1 MADVNKTIEISMKA
15 DLKQLLTQFKKMPGI
30 TEKEA
35 KKMVSGLQKEL
46 RQAQKAAEKTA
57 KITKQSMKQVEI
69 SSKKASHSVRGLRR
83 QTRELGGSFNAMGDV
98 MEEVNPEFA
107 QFSQTAEI
115 AGAGFRSFSR
125 ILATGNP
132 MLIAAVAAIVAAGAA
147 YAFFTRKANASK
159 KAQEEL
165 ESILTE
171 TTSKIMEQQQAA
183 DDAADSML
191 QHASAANQSAL
202 DLQVMNGVLSESDLS
217 MLKLEKQAGDMR
229 QAIVDNSN
237 EQVTSLK
244 KVVDNYKA
252 QETGVKNNLK
262 FLEKEGLAYKK
273 VTDGIFSTLEQTKQ
287 YSDKQ
292 RELRVLTVAREEAEE
307 KLQKAQEETANLA
320 DTSSQ
325 RFFEIEKEKLKIREQ
340 EKKSRERQK
349 KQQEEQRE
357 EQKKA
362 LKIQRAFQKE
372 ASKLITLTDKLAD
385 SRKEAAKETF
395 SLEIENR
402 QKSISLMENEQ
413 EKLQESFQLQKDLVD
428 NKALEI
434 KDEIKQLMISEEE
447 RKMRIKTLET
457 MERTKQQENE
467 LISLRAT
474 AQTAQMDAL
483 LTIEEKEQQLI
494 LLGEKKLLLEQ
505 EQAKQKEEL
514 SKKLIMQTVTEA
526 NAIGSVVVGLAKS
539 TGQLIQN
546 LSEKDKEAAM
556 TQFRISQGVAIAEII
571 MSTAK
576 NVAAS
581 FPNPIMMT
589 AAGALGAVQ
598 LGVVATTPP
607 PEFHMGGM
615 INKGPDTQVITALKG
630 EGIIDRST
638 MKEIGGE
645 QGLRRLKS
653 GSMNNQEVIVR
664 TPFKHF
670 DNYSKVS
677 IKRNG
682 ALSRLQRTRSVGVY

>member
-69 SSKKASHSVRGLRR
+69 SSKKATHSVRGLRR

-237 EQVTSLK
+237 DQITSLK

-325 RFFEIEKEKLKIREQ
+325 RFFEIEKEKLKIRQQ
-340 EKKSRERQK
+340 EKKSREKQK

-402 QKSISLMENEQ
+402 QKSISLMENEK
-413 EKLQESFQLQKDLVD
+413 EKLEESFQLQKDLVD

-474 AQTAQMDAL
+474 AQQAQLDSLA
-483 LTIEEKEQQLI
+483 TIEEKEQQLI

-571 MSTAK
+571 MATAK